1 MRITSTAQA
10 RNTIKAGMI
19 VNAMS
24 DYERKI
30 LKVNDN
36 DVECIDVE
44 YDEDIEDYIEVGKSY
59 ICTFNDFVGSYIE

>member
-1 MRITSTAQA
+1 MKITSKAQA

-24 DYERKI
+24 DYERKV

-44 YDEDIEDYIEVGKSY
+44 YDEHEEEYKEVGTSY
-59 ICTFNDFVGSYIE
+59 FCTFTDFVGSYIE